1 VSITPQFSVKNHP
14 LVSIIIVNYNGR
26 DLLKACLASIY
37 SQSFK
42 DVEIILVDNG
52 SQDGSGEY
60 VKDSFPGVKV
70 VSLPANIG
78 FAGANVEG
86 LKYARGEYILLINND
101 AEVTGDC
108 IRNLM
113 TAIESNPAIGICA
126 SKMIVHGTSI
136 IDSAG
141 DGFATNLKGFK
152 RGEGSS
158 SDIYSDQEYV
168 FGACAGA
175 ALYRRRMIE
184 EIGFFDEDFFLIHE
198 DTDLNLRAQLA
209 GWKVLYVPTAVVSHK
224 VRSSIGNMSDTAIY
238 YTLRNCE
245 FVRIKNI
252 PVPLLMRCLPIFII
266 GAIAD
271 FFFFALK
278 HGKLRLYLKAKT
290 DVLKRARIMFGK
302 RREIMGLKKVDNNYL
317 RSILTPVS
325 GKEFFQ
331 VKAKKFF
338 SE

>member
-1 VSITPQFSVKNHP
+1 MSVTLHLSVKNRP

-26 DLLKACLASIY
+26 DLLNACIESVRART
-37 SQSFK
+37 FE
-42 DVEIILVDNG
+42 DFEIILVDNG
-52 SQDGSGEY
+52 SQDGSVEY

-108 IRNLM
+108 IRDLV
-113 TAIESNPAIGICA
+113 TAMEGDPAIGICA
-126 SKMIVHGTSI
+126 PKMVAHGSSM

-152 RGEGSS
+152 RGEGSP
-158 SDIYSDQEYV
+158 SDMYADGEYI

-198 DTDLNLRAQLA
+198 DADLNFRAQLK
-209 GWKVLYVPTAVVSHK
+209 GWKVVYVPSAVAYHK
-224 VRSSIGNMSDTAIY
+224 VRSTIGHMSDTAIY

-252 PVPLLMRCLPIFII
+252 PLALFIRCLPAFIL
-266 GAIAD
+266 GAVAD
-271 FFFFALK
+271 FFYFAVKHRKLK
-278 HGKLRLYLKAKT
+278 LYLKAKT
-290 DVLKRARIMFGK
+290 DVLRKMARMFEK
-302 RREIMGLKKVDNNYL
+302 RRKIMATKKVDAKYL
-317 RSILTPVS
+317 RGIMTPFFDR
-325 GKEFFQ
+325 EFFSM
-331 VKAKKFF
+331 KIKKFF
-338 SE
+338 NG